1 MKVLLLAADQGGC
14 AKYRVREPHRVTKD
28 LVDVEVSNA
37 LEVDAIQDTRTGLT
51 TVREVK
57 TDADLIVFQR
67 PLDNAMSSALIQAK
81 KQGIAVA
88 VEMDDDLAATHPQN
102 MAYGYFHGH
111 LTTGIQWLWRAT
123 QNADFVI
130 ASTPALLDRYAPNG
144 NGVVVRNC
152 IPESI
157 FDITPRY
164 ERTDETSMIGW
175 TGSVASHPTDL
186 LATKGAVAEAVTSR
200 IKSGRQ
206 LAMSVVGELDRV
218 YDHLQMPSSVPSYS
232 PGWLS
237 LDDYYEGIAS
247 SMDVGIVPLELNIFN
262 KSKSFLKGL
271 EMGALGIPFVASDT
285 YEYKIFESYGIGQTA
300 ANPSDWRRKL
310 GRLIDN
316 RAKTV
321 SLAKDYRDKIREE
334 HTYEKNADQ
343 WLKAWESAIRARKSN

>member
-14 AKYRVREPHRVTKD
+14 AKYRVREPHRVTQG
-28 LVDVEVSNA
+28 LVDVEVANYLPVEA
-37 LEVDAIQDTRTGLT
+37 VKDTRTGLT
-51 TVREVK
+51 NVREVH

-67 PLDNAMSSALIQAK
+67 PLDNAMSSALVQAK

-88 VEMDDDLAATHPQN
+88 VEMDDDLASTHPKN

-111 LTTGIQWLWRAT
+111 LDTGIQWLWRAT
-123 QNADFVI
+123 QNADFII

-144 NGVVVRNC
+144 NGAVIRNC
-152 IPESI
+152 VPESI

-164 ERTDETSMIGW
+164 ERSDETSMIGW

-186 LATKGAVAEAVTSR
+186 LVTKGAVAEAITSR
-200 IKSGRQ
+200 ISGGRE
-206 LAMSVVGELDRV
+206 LAMAVVGEMDRV
-218 YDHLQMPSSVPSYS
+218 YDHLQMPDSVPSYC

-247 SMDVGIVPLELNIFN
+247 SMDVGIVPLELNVFN

-271 EMGALGIPFVASDT
+271 EMAALGVPFVASNT
-285 YEYKIFESYGIGQTA
+285 YEYEIFESYGIGQTA
-300 ANPSDWRRKL
+300 SNPSDWRRKL
-310 GRLIDN
+310 GRLLDN
-316 RAKTV
+316 RTKTV

-334 HTYEKNADQ
+334 YTYEHNAEL
-343 WLKAWESAIRARKSN
+343 WVKAWESAIKARKSN

>member
-1 MKVLLLAADQGGC
+1 MKVLLLAADNGGC
-14 AKYRVREPHRVTKD
+14 AKYRVREPARVTGGM
-28 LVDVEVSNA
+28 VDVEVSNS
-37 LEVDAIQDTRTGLT
+37 LPVDAIKDTRTGLA

-88 VEMDDDLAATHPQN
+88 VEMDDDLASTHPQN
-102 MAYGYFHGH
+102 AAYDYFHGH
-111 LTTGIQWLWRAT
+111 LETGIQWLWRAT
-123 QNADFVI
+123 QNADFI
-130 ASTPALLDRYAPNG
+130 ITSTPALLDRYAPNG
-144 NGVVVRNC
+144 NGVVIRNC
-152 IPESI
+152 VPESI

-164 ERTDETSMIGW
+164 ERTDHTSMIGW

-186 LATKGAVAEAVTSR
+186 LATKGAVAETITSR
-200 IKSGRQ
+200 IDKGQQ

-218 YDHLQMPSSVPSYS
+218 YEHLRIPDSVPSHS

-247 SMDVGIVPLELNIFN
+247 SMDIGIVPLELNLFN
-262 KSKSFLKGL
+262 KSKSYLKGL
-271 EMGALGIPFVASDT
+271 EMGALGVPFVASDT
-285 YEYKIFESYGIGQTA
+285 YEYKIFESYGVGQTA

-316 RAKTV
+316 RTKTV

-334 HTYEKNADQ
+334 YTYEHNADQ
-343 WLKAWESAIRARKSN
+343 WVKAWESAIRARKSN

>member
-1 MKVLLLAADQGGC
+1 M
-14 AKYRVREPHRVTKD
+14 
-28 LVDVEVSNA
+28 VDVEVSNMLPVEA
-37 LEVDAIQDTRTGLT
+37 VKDTRTGLT
-51 TVREVK
+51 NVK
-57 TDADLIVFQR
+57 QVNTDADLIVFQR

-88 VEMDDDLAATHPQN
+88 VEMDDDLASTHPKN
-102 MAYGYFHGH
+102 MAYSYFHGH
-111 LTTGIQWLWRAT
+111 LDTGIQWLWRAT

-164 ERTDETSMIGW
+164 ERTDHTSMIGW

-186 LATKGAVAEAVTSR
+186 IATRGGVADAVTSR
-200 IKSGRQ
+200 MREGRQ
-206 LAMSVVGELDRV
+206 LAMSVVGELDHV
-218 YDHLQMPSSVPSYS
+218 YDHLQMPDSVPSYS

-237 LDDYYEGIAS
+237 LDEYYEGIAR
-247 SMDVGIVPLELNIFN
+247 SMDIGIVPLELNLFN

-271 EMGALGIPFVASDT
+271 EMGALGIPFVASNT
-285 YEYKIFESYGIGQTA
+285 YEYDLFA
-300 ANPSDWRRKL
+300 ANGVGQIAENRSDWRRKV
-310 GRLIDN
+310 GRLLDN
-316 RAKTV
+316 RTKTV

-334 HTYEKNADQ
+334 YTYEHNADQ
-343 WLKAWESAIRARKSN
+343 WVKAWESAIRARKSN

>member
-28 LVDVEVSNA
+28 LVDVTVTNSLAVEAVR
-37 LEVDAIQDTRTGLT
+37 DTRTGLT
-51 TVREVK
+51 NIKEVH

-88 VEMDDDLAATHPQN
+88 VEMDDDLASTHPKN
-102 MAYGYFHGH
+102 LAYPFFHGH
-111 LTTGIQWLWRAT
+111 LDTGIQWLWRAT
-123 QNADFVI
+123 QNADYII
-130 ASTPALLDRYAPNG
+130 ASTPAIRDRYAPNG

-157 FDITPRY
+157 FDIVPRY

-186 LATKGAVAEAVTSR
+186 LATKGAVSEVITSR
-200 IKSGRQ
+200 IEGGRD
-206 LAMSVVGELDRV
+206 LAVSVIGEMEHV
-218 YDHLQMPSSVPSYS
+218 YDHLGLPDSVPSHS

-247 SMDVGIVPLELNIFN
+247 SMDVGIVPLELNQFN
-262 KSKSFLKGL
+262 KSKSYLKGL
-271 EMGALGIPFVASDT
+271 EMAALGVPFVASNT
-285 YEYKIFESYGIGQTA
+285 YEYEVFEAYGVGQTA

-316 RAKTV
+316 RTKTV
-321 SLAKDYRDKIREE
+321 SLAKDYRDKIRQE
-334 HTYEKNADQ
+334 HTYENNAEL
-343 WLKAWESAIRARKSN
+343 WVKAWESAIEARKSN